1 MLSLTRLQRN
11 GAKPRATPDRACR
24 YHAGSRRDCSRRST
38 SRAPFP
44 ERPTHVNDS
53 WEDPRTIGEL
63 ESDLED
69 ALCELVELESRG
81 ELPPELRPLLWLAPA
96 DGASVHV
103 SLRLRESGR
112 HLKRQSALGEWKEKG
127 GAWIVFAAPEL
138 GQAPHAES
146 TGVPLDD
153 FILALDQAERDPHLS
168 FISLKWFRDTY
179 LVKHGYAWASDPDL
193 PRRLIQEATD
203 QQILLMHKVP
213 NPKMPDF
220 PVTSIRLNREN
231 ERVRQLVGAST
242 PEPGGA
248 DQKARDT
255 TQ

>member
-1 MLSLTRLQRN
+1 M
-11 GAKPRATPDRACR
+11 
-24 YHAGSRRDCSRRST
+24 
-38 SRAPFP
+38 
-44 ERPTHVNDS
+44 NDS
-53 WEDPRTIGEL
+53 WEEPQTIGEL

-69 ALCELVELESRG
+69 ALSELAELESRG
-81 ELPPELRPLLWLAPA
+81 ELPAELRPLLWLAPP

-103 SLRLRESGR
+103 SLRQRDSGR
-112 HLKRQSALGEWKEKG
+112 HWKRQSALGEWKEKG
-127 GAWIVFAAPEL
+127 GGAWIVFESPEL
-138 GQAPHAES
+138 GLTPRAES

-179 LVKHGYAWASDPDL
+179 LVKHGYAWATDPDL
-193 PRRLIQEATD
+193 PRRLIQEATE

-220 PVTSIRLNREN
+220 PVTSIRLNRAN
-231 ERVRQLVGAST
+231 ERVLRLVGANA

-248 DQKARDT
+248 DHQARDT
-255 TQ
+255 AQ